1 MGTAYVSVVRDGVDG
16 AGVTLCR
23 RDRPRELCD
32 SAGNWFVSLTLGVVL
47 VWLGIVVVAGVEIGV
62 VIVLVGAD
70 SVGLGE
76 AGRNLEIKFLK

>member
-1 MGTAYVSVVRDGVDG
+1 MVRDGVDG
-16 AGVTLCR
+16 AGVTLCC

-32 SAGNWFVSLTLGVVL
+32 NAGNWFVSLTLGVVL
-47 VWLGIVVVAGVEIGV
+47 VWLGIVVVVVVGVEIGV
-62 VIVLVGAD
+62 AIVLVGAD